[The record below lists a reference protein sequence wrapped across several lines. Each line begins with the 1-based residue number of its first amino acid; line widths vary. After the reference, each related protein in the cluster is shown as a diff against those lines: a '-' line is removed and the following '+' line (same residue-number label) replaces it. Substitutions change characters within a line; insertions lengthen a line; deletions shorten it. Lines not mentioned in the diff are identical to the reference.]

1 MNESPKI
8 KSGRRIFCWLCLVFG
23 SIALFV
29 AANDLILTHLL
40 RERPSF
46 RASAGFYQE
55 LYEDLYEESLYVKTI
70 NLFAA
75 VFCLWLLCPV
85 LRRVIVWGRSLF
97 SMLFTWR
104 TLRLALVG
112 LAVLATL
119 LAVAVVEENWRGKHA
134 WENYKHAAE
143 ARGERF
149 DLASVIPP
157 PVPDDQNFYFA
168 PIVAGAL
175 KWHGN
180 VHTDASEAHVTD
192 AVNPMNFEIYR
203 GDSELWPTNGGN
215 WQKGRLADLEEW
227 QAYFRKLAGTSEGK
241 TNGFPIA
248 AQPQTPAAD
257 VLLALSIFNP
267 ALEEL
272 RQASLRPYA
281 RIPLNYENGFDS
293 AGELLP
299 WLAEMK
305 SCAQFLHLRILAEE
319 QASQGEQALADIEL
333 LLRVNNCVREQT
345 FLISQLVRIAIMA
358 YAIQPVYEGLA
369 QHCWSEVQLVE
380 LEQVLAKQDFLA
392 DFEFAMR
399 WEKIIA
405 IDTIEKQR
413 VTREMKSVDDSSGTP
428 KIVTTSL
435 RWAPSAY
442 FYQNE
447 LAFAQMH
454 QQFIMPLVDLTN
466 RVVTPAAL
474 RQALATV
481 QSQMKHYSY
490 YKIQAQMV
498 FPGISPTVKKFAMI
512 QAQVDLARVACA
524 LERFRLAHGNYPE
537 TLDALAPQFIEK
549 LPHDIING
557 QPLHYR
563 RTDDGQFVLYSVG
576 WDEKDDGGQ
585 IIADKN
591 GRISWEKGDWVWR
604 YPRTD

>member
-1 MNESPKI
+1 MNEQPKT
-8 KSGRRIFCWLCLVFG
+8 KPRRR
-23 SIALFV
+23 
-29 AANDLILTHLL
+29 LL
-40 RERPSF
+40 R
-46 RASAGFYQE
+46 
-55 LYEDLYEESLYVKTI
+55 
-70 NLFAA
+70 
-75 VFCLWLLCPV
+75 
-85 LRRVIVWGRSLF
+85 WGLI
-97 SMLFTWR
+97 
-104 TLRLALVG
+104 G
-112 LAVLATL
+112 LAGLATL
-119 LAVAVVEENWRGKHA
+119 AAILVTEENWRGKRA

-157 PVPDDQNFYFA
+157 PVPEDQNFFCA

-180 VHTDASEAHVTD
+180 DHTDASEAHVAN
-192 AVNPMNFEIYR
+192 AVNPMNFNIYR
-203 GDSELWPTNGGN
+203 GDSALWPTNGGN
-215 WQKGRLADLEEW
+215 WQKGTLTGLEEW
-227 QAYFRKLAGTSEGK
+227 QAYFRNFAETPEGK

-281 RIPLNYENGFDS
+281 RIPLNYESGFDA

-299 WLAEMK
+299 WLANMK
-305 SCAQFLHLRILAEE
+305 QCAQFLHLRILAEE
-319 QASQGEQALADIEL
+319 QASLGEQALADIEL
-333 LLRVNNCVREQT
+333 LLRVNNCVREQP
-345 FLISQLVRIAIMA
+345 FLISQFVRIAIMA
-358 YAIQPVYEGLA
+358 YAIQPIYEGLA
-369 QHCWSEVQLVE
+369 QHCWSEVQIVE

-399 WEKIIA
+399 GEKIFA

-413 VTREMKSVDDSSGTP
+413 VTREMKSGEVSARTN

-435 RWAPSAY
+435 RWVPSAY

-447 LAFAQMH
+447 LAFARMH
-454 QQFIMPLVDLTN
+454 QQFIVPLVDLTN
-466 RVVTPAAL
+466 RVVSPAAL
-474 RQALATV
+474 RQALVAAH
-481 QSQMKHYSY
+481 SQMKHYSY
-490 YKIQAQMV
+490 YNVQAQMV
-498 FPGISPTVKKFAMI
+498 FPAISKAVQKFATI

-537 TLDALAPQFIEK
+537 SLDALAPQFIEK
-549 LPHDIING
+549 VPHDIING

-576 WDEKDDGGQ
+576 WDEKDDGGVPVPYPPRVL
-585 IIADKN
+585 ADGQKAN
-591 GRISWEKGDWVWR
+591 ISFNMINPGDWVWR
-604 YPRTD
+604 YPKTE